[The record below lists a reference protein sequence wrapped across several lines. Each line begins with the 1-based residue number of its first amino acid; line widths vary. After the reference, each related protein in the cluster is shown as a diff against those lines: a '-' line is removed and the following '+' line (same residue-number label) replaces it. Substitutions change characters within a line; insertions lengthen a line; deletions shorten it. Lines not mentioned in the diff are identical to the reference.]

1 MEKMT
6 TKLRKLVNSGKFIY
20 APAAFDA
27 LGGRLIKKHGF
38 EVAYCGGYT
47 SGSSLCIAEPLL
59 TRNEQIEFAKSV
71 GKNLDIPVVIDAGAG
86 WGEPL
91 HNMRTVRECIQSGIA
106 GAHFEDQLY
115 PKRAHYH
122 KYVAWAIPEEDFYAK
137 IKMVC
142 LERDKLDKDFVVI
155 ARTDI
160 CRSEGYDKAVT
171 RINKSKDLGA
181 DLGLLFPRTP
191 EEAIKAPKDCK
202 LPLVYVQSRGNRD
215 GRPLYSN
222 KQLEDMG
229 YKMCIDAQ
237 ILLMVSY
244 HYCDLALKEIKETSN
259 YDQIKNEIFVKRR
272 KEIEDIIGLE
282 EMYKI
287 EEETVENK

>member
-6 TKLRKLVNSGKFIY
+6 TKLRKLIESNEFIY
-20 APAAFDA
+20 TPAAFDA

-38 EVAYCGGYT
+38 KVAYCGGYT
-47 SGSSLCIAEPLL
+47 TGSSLCVPEPLL
-59 TRNEQIEFAKSV
+59 TRNEQISFANSV
-71 GKNLDIPVVIDAGAG
+71 GNDLGLPVVIDAGAG

-91 HNMRTVRECIQSGIA
+91 HNMKTLRECIKSGIA

-122 KYVAWAIPEEDFYAK
+122 KYVAWAIPAEDFYTK

-142 LERDKLDKDFVVI
+142 IERDNLDKDFVVI
-155 ARTDI
+155 ARTDV
-160 CRSEGYDKAVT
+160 CRSEGYKEAIK

-181 DLGLLFPRTP
+181 DMGLLFPRSH
-191 EEAIKAPKDCK
+191 EEAVSAPKDSK

-215 GRPLYSN
+215 GRPLYTN
-222 KQLEDMG
+222 NQLAEMG

-244 HYCDLALKEIKETSN
+244 HYCDQALKQIKETSAYSDIGN
-259 YDQIKNEIFVKRR
+259 DIFVERR

-287 EEETVENK
+287 EEETVEGK